1 MSGESLRK
9 THSYFIL
16 SIWLKG
22 QTRLPWAM
30 GHTPKETG
38 QSLTDRL
45 SLSGPRRAPCSRCSQ
60 EWLGLERFRDAGPN
74 EHRMGRSS
82 RYLPWLE
89 LKEPPETRTKLYD
102 DLQPEVGTQE
112 IPFIRCNKLKDYLSL
127 LRNEWREIISQNY
140 EAKKNTCA
148 ACFTVRH
155 SNVFIYTWAAHD
167 PMFSVSQSSAV
178 QTNSISVRLHHL

>member
-1 MSGESLRK
+1 MNIKLICETQQWVTLWQHWMSGESLRK

-60 EWLGLERFRDAGPN
+60 EWLGLERFQDAGPN

-140 EAKKNTCA
+140 EAKKKHLC
-148 ACFTVRH
+148 C
-155 SNVFIYTWAAHD
+155 VFYI
-167 PMFSVSQSSAV
+167 FGSCKKIVIV
-178 QTNSISVRLHHL
+178 K